1 VRSAAAG
8 LRTRRILVVVCGLAS
23 LWTALLLVT
32 GGFLVHIGSLRISS
46 QAPLPSL
53 VVALAA
59 GLAAWAISLTRG
71 DAEPAASTPR
81 ERVRRVALLTLLILG
96 LSVLALT
103 QPAPPT
109 DVNNCAFVNE
119 MGQGMRHILNC
130 DAVEYLAL
138 AHTPSM
144 VLTPEHPYRQ
154 SRPLSFMVPYVVAR
168 PLQVFS
174 WLNDHGIYPPY
185 GPEFA
190 AFALINLVV
199 LVVTMLCFIT
209 LMRMARTGIPPGI
222 ELLFALIVL
231 GANDVTKIFF
241 WSPHSQIY
249 NLFVPCVTMYVIIR
263 MLGAGRALSVRNA
276 VLLGAAIGTG
286 LLMYGSFSVLLICA
300 CATQLLA
307 YRKVVVPFLIGAA
320 AVAIYAA
327 WVVYVRLTAGFFYS
341 YETEMFRQFIWLIDC
356 YKTGADACV
365 PLLQQNAWLTLDMLA
380 KMTMVPLALIVAVR
394 VARWVWTRDGNAAA
408 PVNRH
413 VGAAVAGSIVVAAT
427 LLLLMGR
434 SYNMPRLFWVLI
446 PPLLLV
452 LVIELQQLRAA
463 LTVRG
468 QRALAG
474 IVFSAALVHLLIFA
488 LRQGPYQ

>member
-1 VRSAAAG
+1 MRSAAAG

-130 DAVEYLAL
+130 DAVEYLAI

-144 VLTPEHPYRQ
+144 VMTWAHPYRQ
-154 SRPLSFMVPYVVAR
+154 SRPLSYLAPHVVAL
-168 PLQVFS
+168 PLRLSS
-174 WLNDHGIYPPY
+174 WLSAHGPY
-185 GPEFA
+185 KPFAAEFV

-199 LVVTMLCFIT
+199 LIVTMLCFIR
-209 LMRMARTGIPPGI
+209 LMRMARTSVPLGI
-222 ELLFALIVL
+222 ELLFTLVVL

-249 NLFVPCVTMYVIIR
+249 NLLVPCVTMYLIVR
-263 MLGAGRALSVRNA
+263 MLDAGRALSLRQA
-276 VLLGAAIGTG
+276 LLFGLGTGIG
-286 LLMYGSFSVLLICA
+286 LLMYGSFSVLLVCA

-307 YRKVVVPFLIGAA
+307 YRKILVPFIIGAA
-320 AVAIYAA
+320 AVATYAA
-327 WVVYVRLTAGFFYS
+327 WVAYVRVTAGFFYS
-341 YETEMFRQFIWLIDC
+341 YETEMYRQFVWLIDC
-356 YKTGADACV
+356 YKAGADVCI
-365 PLLQQNAWLTLDMLA
+365 PQLQLNGWKTLDMLA

-394 VARWVWTRDGNAAA
+394 VARLVWPQSSSAAA

-413 VGAAVAGSIVVAAT
+413 VAPAVAACLFVASM
-427 LLLLMGR
+427 LLLLMGGAA
-434 SYNMPRLFWVLI
+434 NMPRLFWVLM

-452 LVIELQQLRAA
+452 LAIELQQLRAA
-463 LTVRG
+463 LAPRG
-468 QRALAG
+468 QRALSAV
-474 IVFSAALVHLLIFA
+474 VFSAALVHLVIFA